1 MPTSHVTSTGSELPV
16 RPLTRA
22 EVRELRQAKLYPL
35 TQENLDA
42 CIERVMEA
50 VLNPAERAELDSLPW
65 REGARY
71 FHEVMRETFG
81 ARDEEKNSST
91 SGSGTEAP
99 SGAETTAGPAGP

>member
-1 MPTSHVTSTGSELPV
+1 MPTSHVTSTGSVLPV

-91 SGSGTEAP
+91 SGAGTP
-99 SGAETTAGPAGP
+99 TAGGSPTAANA